1 MNKTLHLILSGVVE
15 GVREN
20 TVRVKV
26 ARFKRHPIY
35 LKKYTVH
42 KTYFA
47 VLPSGLTVNIGDQVD
62 IMNRS
67 KKSKSK
73 GWQIVKTP

>member
-1 MNKTLHLILSGVVE
+1 MNKTLHLTLSGVVE
-15 GVREN
+15 GIREN

-47 VLPSGLTVNIGDQVD
+47 VLPNGFTVNVGDQVD

-67 KKSKSK
+67 KISKSK

>member
-1 MNKTLHLILSGVVE
+1 MNKKLHLILTGVVE

-47 VLPSGLTVNIGDQVD
+47 VLPTGLTVSIGDEVN
-62 IMNRS
+62 IMNRP
-67 KKSKSK
+67 KMSKSK
-73 GWQIVKTP
+73 AWQVVKTP